1 LDKPEYKIFILS
13 FSIEPSQIVATR
25 VKLLRSLRLALQCS
39 SELSLIVFNLW
50 EEFIRHLSTNVDILS
65 SMILQLVAS
74 LLPFHDITPQHFQDL
89 VLLMLSNVSSNQI
102 ALITD
107 DLLLIPQLNQ
117 METIQIKLNR
127 CKKQHLESNDNQN
140 KPKTDEQSL
149 LENKFQRLITL
160 LNFDMVDIRLHA
172 LNSLQNQLKIN
183 RSYLLQMC
191 LSRDTVPSIITRL
204 ILTLLER
211 SNDSNQNIRFIA
223 IDCLGEIGAVDPGR
237 IEFRKLYSKIAT
249 STSLINRLLSNSNSE
264 INTDDLKR
272 CYFNLYS
279 QEFALELFAELTRAF
294 LAADQVRQQDTISYA
309 IQECLKFYNLNL
321 SDDHNEK
328 TKINQQLWAK
338 LNQEQQDLFKP
349 LRTSKYVLTDET
361 NLKTNKSQ
369 EAILKQLTI
378 RTYEQWL
385 TQYVPYL
392 IQHLPNNNYYHLFHS
407 CLFAVRFN
415 R

>member
-1 LDKPEYKIFILS
+1 M
-13 FSIEPSQIVATR
+13 
-25 VKLLRSLRLALQCS
+25 
-39 SELSLIVFNLW
+39 FNLW
-50 EEFIRHLSTNVDILS
+50 KEFIDHLSTNVDILS
-65 SMILQLVAS
+65 SMMLQLIAS
-74 LLPFHDITPQHFQDL
+74 LLPFHDINREHFQEL
-89 VLLMLSNVSSNQI
+89 ILLMLSNISSNQI

-117 METIQIKLNR
+117 MDKIQTRLIK
-127 CKKQHLESNDNQN
+127 CKKQHAESND
-140 KPKTDEQSL
+140 KSKSDECSV

-172 LNSLQNQLKIN
+172 LNSLQNLLKAN

-223 IDCLGEIGAVDPGR
+223 IDCLGEIGAIDPGR
-237 IEFRKLYSKIAT
+237 IEFRNLYSKTVT
-249 STSLINRLLSNSNSE
+249 STSLINRLLSNSSSE
-264 INTDDLKR
+264 ENNDALKR

-279 QEFALELFAELTRAF
+279 EEFALELFAELTRAF

-309 IQECLKFYNLNL
+309 IQECLKFYHLSL
-321 SDDHNEK
+321 SDDNNDK
-328 TKINQQLWAK
+328 SKINQKLWTK
-338 LNQEQQDLFKP
+338 LSQEQQDLFKP

-361 NLKTNKSQ
+361 NLKANKSQ

-385 TQYVPYL
+385 TQYVPFL
-392 IQHLPNNNYYHLFHS
+392 IQHLPNNNYYHLFHA

>member
-1 LDKPEYKIFILS
+1 
-13 FSIEPSQIVATR
+13 
-25 VKLLRSLRLALQCS
+25 
-39 SELSLIVFNLW
+39 
-50 EEFIRHLSTNVDILS
+50 
-65 SMILQLVAS
+65 MILQLIAS
-74 LLPFHDITPQHFQDL
+74 LLPFHEINREHFQQL
-89 VLLMLSNVSSNQI
+89 ILLMLGYLSNNQI

-117 METIQIKLNR
+117 MEKIQTKLTK
-127 CKKQHLESNDNQN
+127 CKKQHTESHDNQTKMKN
-140 KPKTDEQSL
+140 DQRSL

-172 LNSLQNQLKIN
+172 LNSLQNLLKTN
-183 RSYLLQMC
+183 RPYLLQIC

-223 IDCLGEIGAVDPGR
+223 IDCLGEIGAIDPGR

-249 STSLINRLLSNSNSE
+249 STSLSNRLLSNSNSE
-264 INTDDLKR
+264 IDNDDLKR

-279 QEFALELFAELTRAF
+279 KEFALELFAELTRAF

-321 SDDHNEK
+321 SDDNEK
-328 TKINQQLWAK
+328 VKVNQELWSK

-361 NLKTNKSQ
+361 NLKGNKSQ
-369 EAILKQLTI
+369 DAILKQLTI

-415 R
+415 G

>member
-1 LDKPEYKIFILS
+1 
-13 FSIEPSQIVATR
+13 
-25 VKLLRSLRLALQCS
+25 
-39 SELSLIVFNLW
+39 
-50 EEFIRHLSTNVDILS
+50 
-65 SMILQLVAS
+65 MILQLTAS
-74 LLPFHDITPQHFQDL
+74 LLPFHEINRERFQEL
-89 VLLMLSNVSSNQI
+89 ILLMLSTIPNNQI
-102 ALITD
+102 AVMAD

-117 METIQIKLNR
+117 MEKIQTKLNK
-127 CKKQHLESNDNQN
+127 CKKLHAETGDNQTKVN
-140 KPKTDEQSL
+140 NDERTL

-172 LNSLQNQLKIN
+172 LNHLENLLKTN

-191 LSRDTVPSIITRL
+191 LSRDTVSPIITRL
-204 ILTLLER
+204 VLTLLER
-211 SNDSNQNIRFIA
+211 SNDTNSNIRFTA
-223 IDCLGEIGAVDPGR
+223 INCLGEIGAIDPGR

-264 INTDDLKR
+264 INNDDLKR

-279 QEFALELFAELTRAF
+279 QEFALELFAELTRTF

-321 SDDHNEK
+321 SDDNEK
-328 TKINQQLWAK
+328 VKVNQQLWSK

-361 NLKTNKSQ
+361 NVKNNKSP

-378 RTYEQWL
+378 KTYEQWL
-385 TQYVPYL
+385 TQFVPYL
-392 IQHLPNNNYYHLFHS
+392 IQNLPTNNYYHIFHA

>member
-1 LDKPEYKIFILS
+1 
-13 FSIEPSQIVATR
+13 
-25 VKLLRSLRLALQCS
+25 
-39 SELSLIVFNLW
+39 
-50 EEFIRHLSTNVDILS
+50 
-65 SMILQLVAS
+65 MILQLTAS
-74 LLPFHDITPQHFQDL
+74 LLPFHTINAEHFQEL
-89 VLLMLSNVSSNQI
+89 ILLMLNNMEKNQI

-107 DLLLIPQLNQ
+107 DLLLIPQLNS
-117 METIQIKLNR
+117 MDKIKVKLTK
-127 CKKQHLESNDNQN
+127 CKKQHTESLDNQSKLKN
-140 KPKTDEQSL
+140 DERSL
-149 LENKFQRLITL
+149 LENRFQRLIVL
-160 LNFDMVDIRLHA
+160 LNFDMVDIRLHS
-172 LNSLQNQLKIN
+172 LNSLHQLLQQS
-183 RSYLLQMC
+183 RQSLLQMC
-191 LSRDTVPSIITRL
+191 LSRDTVPTIITRL

-211 SNDSNQNIRFIA
+211 SNDSNQTIRSIA
-223 IDCLGEIGAVDPGR
+223 IDCLAEIGAIDPGR
-237 IEFRKLYSKIAT
+237 IEFRKMYSSIAT
-249 STSLINRLLSNSNSE
+249 STSLINRLLSNSNPE
-264 INTDDLKR
+264 INNDDLKR

-321 SDDHNEK
+321 TDENEK
-328 TKINQQLWAK
+328 IKNDQHLWTKF
-338 LNQEQQDLFKP
+338 NQEQQDLFKP

-361 NLKTNKSQ
+361 NVKSNRSQ

-392 IQHLPNNNYYHLFHS
+392 IQYLPNNNYYHLFHA